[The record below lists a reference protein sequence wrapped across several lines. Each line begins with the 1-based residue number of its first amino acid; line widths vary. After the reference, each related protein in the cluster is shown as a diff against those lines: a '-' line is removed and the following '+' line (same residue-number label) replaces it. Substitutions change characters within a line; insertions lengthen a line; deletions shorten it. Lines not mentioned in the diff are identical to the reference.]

1 MQTEREKLVG
11 KDTGR
16 TLTAIIIYFKKFVL
30 HAMVILSIADCG
42 ENFSQ
47 CVGDHFAYQNTSEF
61 SNHPSMIEKYPCS
74 MILHL

>member
-11 KDTGR
+11 KDTER

-42 ENFSQ
+42 ETFSH

-61 SNHPSMIEKYPCS
+61 SNQPSMIEKYPCS